1 MEKRLYRSRT
11 DRMIWGVCGGLAKY
25 FDIDPVIVRIVAV
38 LLIFADGLGILA
50 YIIMA
55 IIVPLEGS
63 KVATPQEAVKEN
75 IEDMKSS
82 ASQVGSEIRSAFERK
97 EGEPPDVARLHHGR
111 RTFLGILVVVIGI
124 VILLS
129 NFGLFWW
136 FHWGVFIALVILV
149 IGLVIIFGASRR

>member
-55 IIVPLEGS
+55 IVVPLEGS
-63 KVATPQEAVKEN
+63 KAATPREAVKEN
-75 IEDMKSS
+75 IEDIKAS
-82 ASQVGSEIRSAFERK
+82 AGELRSTFEGKEAETDDEIGLRRRRSI
-97 EGEPPDVARLHHGR
+97 
-111 RTFLGILVVVIGI
+111 FLCLLILAIAI
-124 VILLS
+124 IILLS
-129 NFGLFWW
+129 NLGFFWW
-136 FHWGVFIALVILV
+136 FHWGILVGLAILV
-149 IGLVIIFGASRR
+149 IGVLIILTAVRR

>member
-55 IIVPLEGS
+55 IVVPLEGS
-63 KVATPQEAVKEN
+63 KATTPREAVKEN
-75 IEDMKSS
+75 VEDIKAS
-82 ASQVGSEIRSAFERK
+82 ASEIRSTFERK
-97 EGEPPDVARLHHGR
+97 EGESTDVASFHHGR
-111 RTFLGILVVVIGI
+111 RTFLGILIVVIGI